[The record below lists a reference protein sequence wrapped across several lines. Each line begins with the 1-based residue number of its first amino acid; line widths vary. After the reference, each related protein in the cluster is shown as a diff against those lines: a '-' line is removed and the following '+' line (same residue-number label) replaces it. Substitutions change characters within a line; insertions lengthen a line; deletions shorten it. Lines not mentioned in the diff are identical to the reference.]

1 MADGGRGKEAIGQPL
16 FRPTAAFRWPM
27 AEQTG
32 ASMRYLVVPF
42 ACVLLAHRAAAQNES
57 VLRQAFEGKVV
68 VVKIDMPATSKGVDV
83 YPLDPMAVDFRE
95 VAQRLK
101 DNSTSLRIG
110 QQVMVTKVLVKK
122 NSHVEF
128 QLGGGGYG
136 TFGDNTSDG
145 SGLNSVN
152 QGETRA
158 EKALRDSIKK
168 AQGPTKRKQFE
179 KELAS
184 VRSERERENARAQA
198 EAKQA
203 QSVIEANL
211 RAKRAESGSR
221 FNVRYRNGIPPDALT
236 PDGLMRA
243 LAQYVDFGAAGGAVA
258 SGGASSGTPG
268 QALTSGSGSRSSPT
282 SIRKGLLL
290 EEVEAIL
297 GPAATADERKEGT
310 LTVLKRTYRK
320 DGQKILASFVN
331 GVLIDF
337 AITPN

>member
-1 MADGGRGKEAIGQPL
+1 
-16 FRPTAAFRWPM
+16 
-27 AEQTG
+27 
-32 ASMRYLVVPF
+32 MRYATISIAL
-42 ACVLLAHRAAAQNES
+42 ALLAQPALAQNEA

-68 VVKIDMPATSKGVDV
+68 TVKIDMPATSRGVDV
-83 YPLDPMAVDFRE
+83 YPLDPMAVDFRD

-101 DNSTSLRIG
+101 DNSTSLKIG
-110 QQVMVTKVLVKK
+110 QQVMITKVLVKK
-122 NSHVEF
+122 NSHIEF

-145 SGLNSVN
+145 SGLNAVN

-184 VRSERERENARAQA
+184 VRAERERENARAQA

-221 FNVRYRNGIPPDALT
+221 FNVRYRNGIPADALT
-236 PDGLMRA
+236 PDGLMRV
-243 LAQYVDFGAAGGAVA
+243 LAQYVDFGSAGASVA
-258 SGGASSGTPG
+258 SGNASSGGASRPT
-268 QALTSGSGSRSSPT
+268 TPT
-282 SIRKGLLL
+282 SLRKGLLL
-290 EEVEAIL
+290 EDVESIL
-297 GPAATADERKEGT
+297 GPAATAAETKEGT

-320 DGQKILASFVN
+320 DGQKVSASFVN

-337 AITPN
+337 AITPQ

>member
-1 MADGGRGKEAIGQPL
+1 
-16 FRPTAAFRWPM
+16 
-27 AEQTG
+27 
-32 ASMRYLVVPF
+32 MRYATIPIVL
-42 ACVLLAHRAAAQNES
+42 ALLAQPALAQNES

-68 VVKIDMPATSKGVDV
+68 SVKIDMPATSRGVDV

-110 QQVMVTKVLVKK
+110 QQVMITKVLVKK
-122 NSHVEF
+122 NSHIEF

-145 SGLNSVN
+145 SGLNAVT
-152 QGETRA
+152 QGETKA

-184 VRSERERENARAQA
+184 LRAERERENARAEA

-221 FNVRYRNGIPPDALT
+221 FNVRYRDGIPADALT

-243 LAQYVDFGAAGGAVA
+243 LSPYVDFGAAGGSLASGGMTSGGAA
-258 SGGASSGTPG
+258 SGGAVSGTAT
-268 QALTSGSGSRSSPT
+268 QAYTSGGTSRPATPNSL
-282 SIRKGLLL
+282 RKGLLL
-290 EEVEAIL
+290 EDVEAIL
-297 GPAATADERKEGT
+297 GPAATAAETKEGT

-320 DGQKILASFVN
+320 DGQKVSASFVN

-337 AITPN
+337 AITPQ

>member
-1 MADGGRGKEAIGQPL
+1 
-16 FRPTAAFRWPM
+16 
-27 AEQTG
+27 
-32 ASMRYLVVPF
+32 MRYVAIPF
-42 ACVLLAHRAAAQNES
+42 AITLLAQPARAQNES
-57 VLRQAFEGKVV
+57 ALRQAFEGKVV
-68 VVKIDMPATSKGVDV
+68 TVRIDMPATSRGVDV

-122 NSHVEF
+122 NSHIEF

-136 TFGDNTSDG
+136 TLGDNTADG
-145 SGLNSVN
+145 SGINAVS
-152 QGETRA
+152 QGETKA

-184 VRSERERENARAQA
+184 LRSERERENARAEA

-221 FNVRYRNGIPPDALT
+221 FNVRYRNGIPVDALT

-243 LAQYVDFGAAGGAVA
+243 LSQYVEFGASGSAVA
-258 SGGASSGTPG
+258 SGG
-268 QALTSGSGSRSSPT
+268 GSRPAT
-282 SIRKGLLL
+282 TTAIRKGLLL
-290 EEVEAIL
+290 EEVEGLL
-297 GPAATADERKEGT
+297 GPAATADEKKEGT
-310 LTVLKRTYRK
+310 LTVLRRTYRK

-337 AITPN
+337 SITPQ

>member
-1 MADGGRGKEAIGQPL
+1 
-16 FRPTAAFRWPM
+16 
-27 AEQTG
+27 
-32 ASMRYLVVPF
+32 MRYLLVPF
-42 ACVLLAHRAAAQNES
+42 AFCLLAHRASAQNES

-184 VRSERERENARAQA
+184 VRAERERENARAQA

-203 QSVIEANL
+203 RSVIEANL

-243 LAQYVDFGAAGGAVA
+243 LAQYVDFGGGTVA
-258 SGGASSGTPG
+258 SGAASSGTPG
-268 QALTSGSGSRSSPT
+268 QALTSGGGSRSSPA

-290 EEVEAIL
+290 EEVEAML

-337 AITPN
+337 SITPN

>member
-1 MADGGRGKEAIGQPL
+1 
-16 FRPTAAFRWPM
+16 
-27 AEQTG
+27 
-32 ASMRYLVVPF
+32 MRYLAVPF
-42 ACVLLAHRAAAQNES
+42 AFTLLAHAAQAQNEA

-68 VVKIDMPATSKGVDV
+68 TVKIDMPATSRGVDV

-122 NSHVEF
+122 NSHIEF

-145 SGLNSVN
+145 SGLNAVN
-152 QGETRA
+152 QGETKA
-158 EKALRDSIKK
+158 EKALRDSVKK

-184 VRSERERENARAQA
+184 LRAERERENARAEA

-221 FNVRYRNGIPPDALT
+221 FNVRYRNGIPADALT

-243 LAQYVDFGAAGGAVA
+243 LSQYVDFGAAGSLASGGVS
-258 SGGASSGTPG
+258 SGGASSGGVSRPPTPNS
-268 QALTSGSGSRSSPT
+268 L
-282 SIRKGLLL
+282 RKGLLL
-290 EEVEAIL
+290 EDVEALL
-297 GPAATADERKEGT
+297 GPAATAAETKEGT

-320 DGQKILASFVN
+320 DGQKIAASFVN

-337 AITPN
+337 AITPQ